1 MSFSRS
7 LLLCAPLTVS
17 LQHCTSNDPL
27 KDPEFDMHYFEDDAG
42 AFRSTFSASNVP
54 DLRRI
59 DLEVMAEG
67 ARFMRKVA
75 NTAPLKNLFGELVP
89 ICHA

>member
-1 MSFSRS
+1 MGFSRP
-7 LLLCAPLTVS
+7 LLLSATLTVS

-42 AFRSTFSASNVP
+42 AFKSTFCAFNVS
-54 DLRRI
+54 DLGHV

>member
-1 MSFSRS
+1 MG
-7 LLLCAPLTVS
+7 S
-17 LQHCTSNDPL
+17 LQHCTSNDPM

-42 AFRSTFSASNVP
+42 AFRPTACAFRVNVP
-54 DLRRI
+54 NLCHV

-75 NTAPLKNLFGELVP
+75 NTAPLKNLFGELLP
-89 ICHA
+89 IC